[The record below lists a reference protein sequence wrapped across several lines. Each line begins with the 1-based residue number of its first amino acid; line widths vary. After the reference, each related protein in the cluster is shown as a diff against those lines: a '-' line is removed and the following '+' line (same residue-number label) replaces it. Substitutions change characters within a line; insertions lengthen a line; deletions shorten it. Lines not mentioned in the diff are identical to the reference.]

1 MLLLEIYVYAAIH
14 LVFIFNLMD
23 LCISRIE
30 STAELCCQDNTIE
43 ILTIYTNE
51 NGTMGSYI
59 GMLVYLSERF
69 SGYDG
74 GNVEHQRYE
83 LDENS
88 DVLLSNAP
96 AAFDGATIEIY
107 IYIQLAVKV
116 FLKIYFI
123 ID

>member
-1 MLLLEIYVYAAIH
+1 MAS
-14 LVFIFNLMD
+14 IF
-23 LCISRIE
+23 SRIE

-43 ILTIYTNE
+43 ILMIYTNE
-51 NGTMGSYI
+51 NGAMGSYI

-74 GNVEHQRYE
+74 GHVEHQRYE

-96 AAFDGATIEIY
+96 AAFDGATIEI
-107 IYIQLAVKV
+107 
-116 FLKIYFI
+116 
-123 ID
+123 